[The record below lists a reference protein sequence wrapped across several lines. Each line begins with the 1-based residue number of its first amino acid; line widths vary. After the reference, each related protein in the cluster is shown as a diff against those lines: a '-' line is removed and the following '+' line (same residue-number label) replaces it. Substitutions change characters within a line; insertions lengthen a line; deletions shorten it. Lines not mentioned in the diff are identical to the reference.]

1 MSYHRKSGLQTLRK
15 HSVWVKRGVALGA
28 GALLACAFAPLGWW
42 PLAIVC
48 PAVLIALW
56 EKETPREAAWLGFAF
71 NAGTFAT
78 GTYWLYISIH
88 KFGGAPPWM
97 AVGLMVGLVG
107 IMALYHALLGYVV
120 ARWLPP
126 TGLMR
131 WIVGIPAAWLLIE
144 WWRGW
149 FLSGFGWLS
158 LGYSQTDTW
167 LASLAPVFGVFG
179 ISAALLL
186 SAGALVTLALGGTR
200 ERVVAAVVLVVP
212 WIAGAAL
219 KGIEWTQPSGKPV
232 EVAIVQGA
240 IPQDLKWLESNRE
253 TTLELYADLT
263 RKALGTPIIV
273 LPESALPDLANNI
286 QDYLVALWKEA
297 HRSGSA
303 LVMGMVRASDDAE
316 DFYNSVLALDREV
329 QWYDK
334 HHLVPFAEFFPVPQ
348 FVRSWLRLMNLPYS
362 DFTRGGREQPPL
374 SAAGL
379 RLAATVCYEDAYGSS
394 QLPVLRE
401 ADALVNVTNDAW
413 FGRSTARHQHFQIA
427 RMRAIEAGRYMLR
440 AANDGISGVIGP
452 DGRVVARAPEYE
464 PAILKATITPR
475 RGLPPYAWW
484 GNWLVIGLAM
494 IAIGLA
500 LAPAVHRV
508 ASTARRAA

>member
-1 MSYHRKSGLQTLRK
+1 M
-15 HSVWVKRGVALGA
+15 
-28 GALLACAFAPLGWW
+28 LACAFAPLGWW

-48 PAVLIALW
+48 PAVLILLW

-97 AVGLMVGLVG
+97 AVGLMIGLVG
-107 IMALYHALLGYVV
+107 IMALYHALLGYVI

-131 WIVGIPAAWLLIE
+131 WIVGIPAAWLFVE

-167 LASLAPVFGVFG
+167 LASLAPVLGVFG

-200 ERVVAAVVLVVP
+200 DRVIAAVVLVIP

-219 KGIEWTQPSGKPV
+219 KGIEWTQPSGNPV

-253 TTLELYADLT
+253 TTLELYGDLT
-263 RKALGTPIIV
+263 RKAMGTPIIV
-273 LPESALPDLANNI
+273 LPESALPDLANNL
-286 QDYLVALWKEA
+286 QDYLV
-297 HRSGSA
+297 
-303 LVMGMVRASDDAE
+303 
-316 DFYNSVLALDREV
+316 
-329 QWYDK
+329 
-334 HHLVPFAEFFPVPQ
+334 
-348 FVRSWLRLMNLPYS
+348 
-362 DFTRGGREQPPL
+362 
-374 SAAGL
+374 
-379 RLAATVCYEDAYGSS
+379 
-394 QLPVLRE
+394 
-401 ADALVNVTNDAW
+401 
-413 FGRSTARHQHFQIA
+413 
-427 RMRAIEAGRYMLR
+427 
-440 AANDGISGVIGP
+440 
-452 DGRVVARAPEYE
+452 
-464 PAILKATITPR
+464 
-475 RGLPPYAWW
+475 
-484 GNWLVIGLAM
+484 
-494 IAIGLA
+494 
-500 LAPAVHRV
+500 
-508 ASTARRAA
+508 